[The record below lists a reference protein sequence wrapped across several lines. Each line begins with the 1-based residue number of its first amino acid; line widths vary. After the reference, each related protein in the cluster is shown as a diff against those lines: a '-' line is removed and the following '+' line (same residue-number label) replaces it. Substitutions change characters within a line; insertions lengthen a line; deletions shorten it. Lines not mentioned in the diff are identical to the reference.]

1 MEIIEEKKKQKNQN
15 LKKIKL
21 NYISKY
27 ISQYDV

>member
-1 MEIIEEKKKQKNQN
+1 MEIIKKKKQKNQK

-21 NYISKY
+21 NYITKY